1 MTSGR
6 RPAVPSIGVDEA
18 HRRLTE
24 GRATPPLLLDVR
36 EPDEFVRLRARGAVL
51 LPLGSLPDRWPELPR
66 DRPILVICA
75 TGNRSATA
83 TAYLLALGFGEVLNV
98 EGGTTAWTRS
108 GLPWRSGLPG
118 PEELHPGA
126 RRGEPRPVEGS

>member
-6 RPAVPSIGVDEA
+6 RPAVPSVDVEEA

-24 GRATPPLLLDVR
+24 ERATLPLLLDVR

-83 TAYLLALGFGEVLNV
+83 TAYLLALGFGEVVNV
-98 EGGTTAWTRS
+98 AGGTTAWARL

-118 PEELHPGA
+118 PEELDPGG
-126 RRGEPRPVEGS
+126 RRGERRPSEES